1 MKKNVMKG
9 DKKPFAIIICDI
21 DDFKSVNDRFGHDAG
36 DEVLKTLA
44 NIMRMI
50 VRKQDIV
57 ARWGGEEFL
66 LMLPQTDIEGGLVLA
81 EKIRKKVRSTEFN
94 FNGMKIHISLTMGL
108 SIYKES
114 KTIDETISQADRAL
128 YMGKK
133 LGKDCVKSETDL
145 IK

>member
-9 DKKPFAIIICDI
+9 AKKPFAIIICDI